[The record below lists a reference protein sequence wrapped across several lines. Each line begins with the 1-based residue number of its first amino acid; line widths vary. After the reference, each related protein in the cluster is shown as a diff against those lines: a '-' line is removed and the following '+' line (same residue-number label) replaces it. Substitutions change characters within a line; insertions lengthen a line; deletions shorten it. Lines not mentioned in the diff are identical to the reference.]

1 MGFNED
7 ISDDE
12 LVLAL
17 NDGSQ
22 LAYTA
27 IYARYHSS
35 LYLFAYNRLG
45 NREEAKDIIHELF
58 LWLWENRSSIVLTQN
73 LRVYLYTAV
82 RNKIL
87 DLIKHQKVSARYIES
102 LQHFMDTQQSEVEEQ
117 LLLADLPEKIE
128 LAIQSLPDKMRRVF
142 ELSRKVNFTR
152 KEIAQELG
160 LSEQTVKS
168 HIHHA
173 LKLLKR
179 KLGPLFSLLFLFQDY

>member
-35 LYLFAYNRLG
+35 LYLFAYSRLG

-58 LWLWENRSSIVLTQN
+58 LSLWEKRSSIVLTQN

-82 RNKIL
+82 RNRIL